1 MTDSHTPM
9 MQQYLGIKKDYPDT
23 LVLYRMG
30 DFYELFYDDAHKAGQ
45 LLGISVTTRGKSKD
59 EPIPMAG
66 VPVHALD
73 NYVAK
78 LIRLGQSAVICEQ
91 IGDPATSKGP
101 VERAVTRIITP
112 GTITDDALLDEQ
124 RDNILLCLYPEGE
137 QYVLAWADLA
147 RGHVQTSALTS
158 AENARADIERL
169 RPSEMLIPESSKW
182 TNHPDHA
189 RPRRMPNWYFD
200 RDSAARLLREHYG
213 VETLTGFG
221 LEDDDAALAPL
232 GCLLQYLYD
241 THKNALPPLLPPRRT
256 QSGASLY
263 LDAATRRNLELE
275 YTLSGDTKRSLM
287 GVMNH
292 CASAAGSRLLKRWLA
307 EPLTDHEEVA
317 RRHDAVDAF
326 LKNPQSDP
334 APHLRHTADIE
345 RIATRI
351 ALGSAR
357 PREIAALRDTLAL
370 LPELAQTLAPVA
382 RASERLAAHQPHL
395 AAHDDTFSLLNQ
407 SLADLPPLTPKD
419 GGIFRKGYHAE
430 LDELIDLSEN
440 SENILVHL
448 EAAEREKSGIAN
460 LKMGYN
466 RVHGYY
472 IEIPRSQAESAP
484 LHWTR
489 RQTLKGYE
497 RYITEELKTLEDRVL
512 SARDARLTLE
522 KNLFESLLAELDQ
535 KRDALYALAVALA
548 ESDVLANFARLAA
561 MRQYSRPRLVN
572 KNSLT
577 LKAARHPVVELHR
590 DAPFTANDLQ
600 LDSKRRLLLITGPN
614 MGGKSTYMRQ
624 AALIVIMALAG
635 SFVPAESAI
644 IGSLTRIF
652 TRIGASDD
660 LAGGRSTF
668 MVEMTETANILH
680 HADEQSLVIMDE
692 VGRGTGTFDGLSL
705 AWAAALHLLRDN
717 RALTLFATHYFE
729 LTELAQTEKHFANV
743 HLSAIEHHD
752 DIVFL
757 HQVKEGAASKSYG
770 LQVAKLA
777 GVPTPVIHQATLKL
791 RQLENER
798 EYGRAP
804 KTQGNLLTTPPEE
817 TPPPAPVFTQG
828 EVQVL
833 ERLKAARPDHLS
845 PRDALALLYEWQET
859 LSGNR

>member
-30 DFYELFYDDAHKAGQ
+30 DFYELFYEDAHKAGA
-45 LLGISVTTRGKSKD
+45 LLGISVTTRGKSRG

-124 RDNILLCLYPEGE
+124 RDNILLCLYPEGG

-147 RGHVQTSALTS
+147 RGHVQTSALAS

-169 RPSEMLIPESSKW
+169 RPSEMLIPESAKW

-189 RPRRMPNWYFD
+189 RPRRMPDWYFD

-213 VETLTGFG
+213 VETLAGFG

-241 THKNALPPLLPPRRT
+241 THKSALPPLSPPRQT
-256 QSGASLY
+256 PSGASLY

-275 YTLSGDTKRSLM
+275 YTLSGDSKRSLM
-287 GVMNH
+287 GVMNQ

-307 EPLTDHEEVA
+307 EPLTDHAQVA

-326 LKNPQSDP
+326 LAHPQNNP
-334 APHLRHTADIE
+334 APHLRHAADIE

-382 RASERLAAHQPHL
+382 RASELLAAHQPHL
-395 AAHDDTFSLLNQ
+395 AAHDDTLALLSQ
-407 SLADLPPLTPKD
+407 ALTELPPLTLKD

-440 SENILVHL
+440 SENILVRL
-448 EAAEREKSGIAN
+448 EAAEREKSGISN

-512 SARDARLTLE
+512 SARDARLALE
-522 KNLFESLLAELDQ
+522 KNLFESLLATLDQ

-548 ESDVLANFARLAA
+548 ETDVLANFARLAA
-561 MRQYSRPRLVN
+561 IRQYARPRLVS

-577 LKAARHPVVELHR
+577 LKAARHPVVEIHR

-600 LDSKRRLLLITGPN
+600 LDAKRRLLLITGPN

-635 SFVPAESAI
+635 SFVPAESAV

-777 GVPTPVIHQATLKL
+777 GVPTPVIHQATRKL

-804 KTQGNLLTTPPEE
+804 KTQGNLLADPPEAAS
-817 TPPPAPVFTQG
+817 TPAPTLSAS
-828 EVQVL
+828 EAKAL
-833 ERLKAARPDHLS
+833 ERLKTARPDHLS
-845 PRDALALLYEWQET
+845 PREALALLYELQET
-859 LSGNR
+859 LTGNV